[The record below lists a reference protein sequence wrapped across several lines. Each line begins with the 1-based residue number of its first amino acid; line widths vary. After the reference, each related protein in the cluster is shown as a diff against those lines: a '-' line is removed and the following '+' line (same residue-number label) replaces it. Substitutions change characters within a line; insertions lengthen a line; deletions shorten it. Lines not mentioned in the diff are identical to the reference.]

1 MNYQREKLIR
11 FQHCDPAGIVF
22 YPRYMGLLNEVVE
35 DWFSEGVGIGFPE
48 LHDRLRL
55 GVPTARLECDFLK
68 PSRHGE
74 VLNFRLWITKLGRTS
89 IDVSVR
95 ADCGD
100 QPRLRARL
108 LLVLLDLD
116 SYRSVPLDEGWRQ
129 RFEPFVDNI
138 PRP

>member
-1 MNYQREKLIR
+1 MNYERDKLIR

-74 VLNFRLWITKLGRTS
+74 VLRFKLWISKLGRSS
-89 IDVSVR
+89 IDVSVA
-95 ADCGD
+95 ADYGD
-100 QPRLRARL
+100 QPRLKARL
-108 LLVLLDLD
+108 VLVLLDLD
-116 SYRSVPLDEGWRQ
+116 TYRPVPLDEAWRR
-129 RFEPFVDNI
+129 RFEPYLNTD
-138 PRP
+138 